1 MLGVGLIGMGGAGYV
16 GMGPMGHNNYR
27 VFPGRVIPALPQCA
41 GIATSYVGATGPS
54 HPGRVAFLSPE
65 KCNPLFAC

>member
-27 VFPGRVIPALPQCA
+27 VFPGRVIPALPGCA
-41 GIATSYVGATGPS
+41 GITTSYAGASGLYYR
-54 HPGRVAFLSPE
+54 GRVVFVSL
-65 KCNPLFAC
+65 